1 MGACVCKDKNQDP
14 PITQAEE
21 SDSSSHASTNR
32 QRDQNNFGSS
42 STTSFDTSDNRRH
55 RHHHRSHNNQR
66 QHHSSSRRSRDA
78 EKEDVDRLVL
88 ETLSVIRTLVDN
100 AQEPPLAMLIL
111 HKIAD
116 CDQGWLN
123 VVKSLIRVI
132 PMEDPLG
139 PAVIALLLDE
149 CPLPTKDALLELKSH
164 LNLAEMELAQT
175 YCKPCQKRN
184 ICVLLGCL
192 AEKLAGPHS
201 ISLLTS
207 DILTFLIQHLKPENH
222 PVVILHSMVALE
234 KFAQTSENK
243 LRITQALQHCDV
255 HPMTLLEGWY
265 TRDNDNTPL
274 SYSRR
279 EVGFCAGWCLDNLF
293 IKEGRPFSY
302 EQLDRSH
309 LNVMLNSN
317 DVSEYLKISAD
328 GLEARC
334 DASSFESVRCT
345 FQVDSGVWY
354 YEVTIVT
361 DGVMQIGW
369 ATKDSKF
376 LNHDGCGIGD
386 DEFSMAYDGCR
397 QLIWYHAQSELH
409 THPCWKPG
417 DILGLLL
424 DLENQYLIFYLNGDP
439 LPSYKQLFTHA
450 RTGFF
455 AAASFMSFQQCEFN
469 FGEKQF
475 RYPPPRAF
483 KTFNQY
489 GRLLPEEK
497 IVLPR
502 HQKMALMNQFVVSE
516 DACTLCF
523 DNIADTQLLDCG
535 HRGFCEVCAI
545 QLEKCP
551 ICRKEI
557 LERVRCHSDT
567 RSPTPGLVLLQTPVV

>member
-21 SDSSSHASTNR
+21 SDSSSHASSHRHRGYNH
-32 QRDQNNFGSS
+32 NS
-42 STTSFDTSDNRRH
+42 STITTTTSNSSGTEQSEWRERH
-55 RHHHRSHNNQR
+55 GHHHHHHHHHRSRNHHR
-66 QHHSSSRRSRDA
+66 QHGSHRRSRES

-88 ETLSVIRTLVDN
+88 DTLSVIRTLVDN

-123 VVKSLIRVI
+123 VVKSLIRII

-139 PAVIALLLDE
+139 PAVVDLLLDE
-149 CPLPTKDALLELKSH
+149 CPLPTKDALLELKNH
-164 LNLAEMELAQT
+164 LNLAEMELSQT
-175 YCKPCQKRN
+175 YSKPCQQRN

-192 AEKLAGPHS
+192 SEKLAGPNS

-207 DILTFLIQHLKPENH
+207 DILTFLIDRLKPSNH
-222 PVVILHSMVALE
+222 PVVILHAMVALE
-234 KFAQTSENK
+234 KFAQTTEHKVRVIKAMNQCE
-243 LRITQALQHCDV
+243 T
-255 HPMTLLEGWY
+255 HPLTLLEGWY
-265 TRDNDNTPL
+265 RRENDPKNPL
-274 SYSRR
+274 SFARR

-293 IKEGRPFSY
+293 LQEGRPFSY
-302 EQLDRSH
+302 EQLDHSH

-334 DASSFESVRCT
+334 DVSSFESVRCT

-386 DEFSMAYDGCR
+386 DEYSMAYDGCR
-397 QLIWYHAQSELH
+397 QLIWYHGQSELH

-417 DILGLLL
+417 ALCGLP
-424 DLENQYLIFYLNGDP
+424 QQ
-439 LPSYKQLFTHA
+439 LPCAHYPNSY
-450 RTGFF
+450 
-455 AAASFMSFQQCEFN
+455 E
-469 FGEKQF
+469 
-475 RYPPPRAF
+475 P
-483 KTFNQY
+483 
-489 GRLLPEEK
+489 
-497 IVLPR
+497 
-502 HQKMALMNQFVVSE
+502 
-516 DACTLCF
+516 
-523 DNIADTQLLDCG
+523 
-535 HRGFCEVCAI
+535 
-545 QLEKCP
+545 
-551 ICRKEI
+551 
-557 LERVRCHSDT
+557 
-567 RSPTPGLVLLQTPVV
+567 VLLQVLCVGYHSSYHVLFTPIVMSLCCCNRCHV

>member
-149 CPLPTKDALLELKSH
+149 CPLPTKVNITSFTHPRDLV
-164 LNLAEMELAQT
+164 T
-175 YCKPCQKRN
+175 YRADDERFSVSIADGQQSISVFFTEFCIDPMSL
-184 ICVLLGCL
+184 CVLLG
-192 AEKLAGPHS
+192 
-201 ISLLTS
+201 
-207 DILTFLIQHLKPENH
+207 
-222 PVVILHSMVALE
+222 
-234 KFAQTSENK
+234 ENK

>member
-1 MGACVCKDKNQDP
+1 NEMKMYKYELHFVAVITNGYLILWLNTKGA
-14 PITQAEE
+14 
-21 SDSSSHASTNR
+21 SDFPDTGLS
-32 QRDQNNFGSS
+32 RDQNNFGSS

-116 CDQGWLN
+116 CDQGWFN

-207 DILTFLIQHLKPENH
+207 EILTFLIQHLKPENH

-317 DVSEYLKISAD
+317 D
-328 GLEARC
+328 ARC

-409 THPCWKPG
+409 THPCWKPA
-417 DILGLLL
+417 
-424 DLENQYLIFYLNGDP
+424 
-439 LPSYKQLFTHA
+439 LFTCTMPHVCIS
-450 RTGFF
+450 RW
-455 AAASFMSFQQCEFN
+455 CY
-469 FGEKQF
+469 
-475 RYPPPRAF
+475 R
-483 KTFNQY
+483 
-489 GRLLPEEK
+489 
-497 IVLPR
+497 
-502 HQKMALMNQFVVSE
+502 QFVPLSKQNV
-516 DACTLCF
+516 F
-523 DNIADTQLLDCG
+523 DPARYSNVTNQQFYDYAALDRRATTSNSLRSILIMFSFKLNINL
-535 HRGFCEVCAI
+535 
-545 QLEKCP
+545 
-551 ICRKEI
+551 
-557 LERVRCHSDT
+557 
-567 RSPTPGLVLLQTPVV
+567 